1 MPLNDRQKAFADYY
15 IECGN
20 ASEAARRAGY
30 SEKTARAI
38 GSENLTKPDICEYI
52 AERTKAAENKRI
64 ASADEVMQFY
74 TAVMRG
80 EVQDQ
85 FGLEAGL
92 DTRIKAA
99 NELMKRHT
107 AASDK
112 PSTNDVPVLVD
123 VRPE

>member
-1 MPLNDRQKAFADYY
+1 MPLNDRQKAFANYY

-30 SEKTARAI
+30 SEKTAGST
-38 GSENLTKPDICEYI
+38 GSENLKKPEIAAYI
-52 AERTKAAENKRI
+52 AERTKPTEAKRI
-64 ASADEVMQFY
+64 ASADEVMEFY

-80 EVQDQ
+80 EVADQ
-85 FGLEAGL
+85 FGLDPAL

-99 NELMKRHT
+99 NELMKRH
-107 AASDK
+107 AAAADK